1 MIKCWAE
8 RAKIDLGELSHQV
21 RIQVERAVEI
31 LKNGGIVAFP
41 TDTVYG
47 LGGDVFN
54 VKAAERIYKVKQRPS
69 NMPLP
74 VLLADSAG
82 LANITADVPE
92 IAWCLIK
99 RFWPGG
105 LTLVL
110 PKKESLPDIITAGGD
125 KVAVRIPDHAVPL
138 NLIRGLGSPLIG
150 TSANISR
157 EPNPLTAAE
166 VEQQLGGKVDMIID
180 AGRCPGGLEST
191 VVDVAGK
198 APLILRRGIISEEEI
213 KKVCREYSMEVN

>member
-1 MIKCWAE
+1 MDE
-8 RAKIDLGELSHQV
+8 LGELSKEVQ
-21 RIQVERAVEI
+21 IQVEHAVEI
-31 LKNGGIVAFP
+31 LKSGGIVAYP

-54 VKAAERIYKVKQRPS
+54 VRAVERIYRVKRRS
-69 NMPLP
+69 LDMPLP
-74 VLLADSAG
+74 VLLADAAG
-82 LANITADVPE
+82 LANIAADVPE

-110 PKKESLPDIITAGGD
+110 HKKESLPDIITAGSD
-125 KVAVRIPDHAVPL
+125 KVAVRVPDHAVPL
-138 NLIRGLGSPLIG
+138 SLIRRLGSPIIG
-150 TSANISR
+150 TSANISGG
-157 EPNPLTAAE
+157 PNPLTAAE

-191 VVDVAGK
+191 VVDVTGK
-198 APLILRRGIISEEEI
+198 VPVILRRGIVSEEEI
-213 KKVCREYSMEVN
+213 KKACREYSMEVK